1 MSTAFWAL
9 VRKDIQL
16 FLMDRR
22 AVIMSFAVPILI
34 ASFFGYIFGGGGNRG
49 DAARIPILVAD
60 QDGSAV
66 SHEIIA
72 SLAKQ
77 KTLDVKPADAA
88 TARDQV
94 RRGKATVA
102 VIIPK
107 DFGQNS
113 GQAFFGNPN
122 SDKPEVSLLYDPS
135 HSAERGMVEGVLT
148 GEIMQ
153 AVSKEMF
160 SGATG
165 RNMVNEALGQIQ
177 NSTGMPPQNKKVLED
192 LLRSV
197 QQLNS
202 SQPAGGGP
210 AGGLRIPFKT
220 HDEAVT
226 SGRNVEYNGYAH
238 AFAGMT
244 VQFVLFQAIDVG
256 IGLLLQRQRGLWKR
270 FRAAPLSRSL
280 LLGSRTLS
288 AAMIAFV
295 VFQVNFLFSRIV
307 FGVHVEGSLLGF
319 LIICA
324 AFSFAV
330 AAFGLLIAALGN
342 TPEGTRGLAIFVT
355 LMAVMLGGA
364 WIPTFVFP
372 EWMQRLTIV
381 VPTRWAIDGLDAVI
395 WRGLGLTSA
404 LLPAAGL
411 LAFALLSGA
420 LAVSRFRWEEF

>member
-34 ASFFGYIFGGGGNRG
+34 ASFFGYIFGGGGNREG
-49 DAARIPILVAD
+49 AARIPILVAD

-88 TARDQV
+88 AARDQV

-160 SGATG
+160 GGATG

-177 NSTGMPPQNKKVLED
+177 NSTGIPPQNKKALED

-210 AGGLRIPFKT
+210 GGGLRIPFTT

-226 SGRNVEYNGYAH
+226 SGQNVEYNGYAH

-295 VFQVNFLFSRIV
+295 VFQVNFLFSRIA

-395 WRGLGLTSA
+395 WRGLGITSA